1 MPTTR
6 RLDIDDNAS
15 VWTATARPVAPLAP
29 LDRAVRADVVIVGAG
44 FTGLST
50 AYHLSSRYPDRKVVV
65 LEAKRVG
72 NGASGRNGG
81 MALHWIN
88 GVEVREDRDLIRL
101 LATVD
106 IDSPIPVEAF
116 QAVAEILSYIYRKQ
130 GALAG
135 KPETA
140 KPQGNMK

>member
-1 MPTTR
+1 LAR
-6 RLDIDDNAS
+6 RFNQPPQGP
-15 VWTATARPVAPLAP
+15 AREGAK
-29 LDRAVRADVVIVGAG
+29 RAVALQYAREHDPSPRVTAKGQ
-44 FTGLST
+44 GL
-50 AYHLSSRYPDRKVVV
+50 L
-65 LEAKRVG
+65 
-72 NGASGRNGG
+72 
-81 MALHWIN
+81 ALRMIEIAHAN